1 MKPFARSL
9 LAVAGSAL
17 FVSAAAAQGGMAGI
31 DHAKMHK
38 PDSMPM
44 HMMDMSAM
52 MDRMHPA
59 AGQAAFAAIQDIVRK
74 LKADPKTDWSKVDL
88 EGIRRHFIDM
98 DNVFMRSTV
107 KQTNIPGGMTIEVTG
122 EGDVAGSIRRFVTM
136 HTIALDQEQ
145 AYTAKSTEIAGGLR
159 LSITLENPRDAKA
172 VAMLRGLGFAG
183 IMTEGEH
190 HTAHHMALARGEG
203 MVHHRKP

>member
-1 MKPFARSL
+1 MKLFARSL

-17 FVSAAAAQGGMAGI
+17 FVSAAAAQGGMAGM
-31 DHAKMHK
+31 DPARMHK

-44 HMMDMSAM
+44 HMANMSAM

-59 AGQAAFAAIQDIVRK
+59 AGQAAFAAIQDIVQK

-88 EGIRRHFIDM
+88 EGVRRHFIDM
-98 DNVFMRSTV
+98 DNVFMRSMV
-107 KQTNIPGGMTIEVTG
+107 KQTNIPGGMSIDVTG

-136 HTIALDQEQ
+136 HTIALDREQ
-145 AYTAKSTEIAGGLR
+145 AYNAKSSEIAGGVR
-159 LSITLENPRDAKA
+159 LVMTLENPRDAKGL
-172 VAMLRGLGFAG
+172 AMLRGLGFAG

-190 HTAHHMALARGEG
+190 HAAHHIALARGEG
-203 MVHHRKP
+203 MGHHRKP